1 MIYRIRIILD
11 TKEDIIRDIEIEN
24 NSTFKDLHLE
34 ILKSFQFDG
43 NVMASFYLSND
54 NWIQGKEISL
64 SSFQEEDKDEL
75 IMENCSLDS
84 IIDENQKKFI
94 YIYDFLNL
102 WTFFIEIFEIN
113 SIIKDEKYPKLIF
126 SLGKIPEKAPDKN
139 FEQIKDNDFEDDF
152 EDNYDDYN

>member
-43 NVMASFYLSND
+43 NEMASFYLSND

-64 SSFQEEDKDEL
+64 SSFQGEDEDEL

-139 FEQIKDNDFEDDF
+139 FEEIKDNDFENDF

>member
-24 NSTFKDLHLE
+24 SSTFKDLHLE

-43 NVMASFYLSND
+43 NEMASFYLSND

-75 IMENCSLDS
+75 IMENCTLDS

>member
-43 NVMASFYLSND
+43 NEMASFYLSND

-113 SIIKDEKYPKLIF
+113 SIIKDEKYPNLIF

>member
-43 NVMASFYLSND
+43 NEMASFYLSND

-64 SSFQEEDKDEL
+64 SSFQEEDEDEL

-113 SIIKDEKYPKLIF
+113 SIIKDAKYPNLIF

-139 FEQIKDNDFEDDF
+139 FEKIKDNEFEDDF

>member
-43 NVMASFYLSND
+43 NEMASFYLSND

-139 FEQIKDNDFEDDF
+139 FEEIKDNDFEDDF

>member
-43 NVMASFYLSND
+43 NEMASFYLSND

>member
-43 NVMASFYLSND
+43 NEMASFYLSND

-64 SSFQEEDKDEL
+64 SSFQEEDEDEL

-139 FEQIKDNDFEDDF
+139 FEEIKDNDFEDDF

>member
-43 NVMASFYLSND
+43 NEMASFYLSND
-54 NWIQGKEISL
+54 KWSQGKEISL
-64 SSFQEEDKDEL
+64 SSFQEEDDEL
-75 IMENCSLDS
+75 IMENCTLDS
-84 IIDENQKKFI
+84 IINENQKKFI

-126 SLGKIPEKAPDKN
+126 SLGKIPEKAPVKN
-139 FEQIKDNDFEDDF
+139 FEELKDNDFEDDF

>member
-1 MIYRIRIILD
+1 MIDRLRIILD

-24 NSTFKDLHLE
+24 SSTFKDLHLE

-43 NVMASFYLSND
+43 NEMASFYLSND

-113 SIIKDEKYPKLIF
+113 SIIKDVKYPKLIF

-139 FEQIKDNDFEDDF
+139 FEEIKNNEFEDDF

>member
-43 NVMASFYLSND
+43 NEMASFYLSND

-113 SIIKDEKYPKLIF
+113 SIIKDVKYPKLIF
-126 SLGKIPEKAPDKN
+126 SLGKIPKKAPVKN
-139 FEQIKDNDFEDDF
+139 FEELKDNDFEDDF